1 MSSMENKKY
10 IHIHIPK
17 TAGCFIKII
26 LQKAAENN
34 KNLKIIDPLADKTR
48 EDYSNPL
55 KFHPSIKFVRKV
67 VPLANDPSTEFITI
81 VRNPYDRIYS
91 LWKYFKKLN
100 IFGSLIYPYVPENF
114 EDYIDELNNGE
125 YDQYYHMNS
134 QLFFI
139 DGNGENP
146 LQIFKFEEIDTT
158 VRKFFEQ
165 NGIKWQDEKVNDISS
180 KSYVEVYTKRT
191 ADIVK
196 NLYRNE
202 FELFNYSVEI

>member
-55 KFHPSIKFVRKV
+55 KFHP
-67 VPLANDPSTEFITI
+67 
-81 VRNPYDRIYS
+81 
-91 LWKYFKKLN
+91 
-100 IFGSLIYPYVPENF
+100 YPYVPENF

-165 NGIKWQDEKVNDISS
+165 KGIKWQDEKVNDIPS

-196 NLYRNE
+196 NLYHNE
-202 FELFNYSVEI
+202 FESFNYSVKI